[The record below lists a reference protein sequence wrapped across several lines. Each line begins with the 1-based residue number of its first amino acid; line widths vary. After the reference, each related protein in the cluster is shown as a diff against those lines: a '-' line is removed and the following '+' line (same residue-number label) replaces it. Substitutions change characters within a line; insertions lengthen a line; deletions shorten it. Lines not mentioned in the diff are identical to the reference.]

1 MTQVLTQKKF
11 VGLFCIVLV
20 VLFFLQWLPL
30 ENGIGLLGVA
40 GCAWCFRRNKL
51 NPWLRTWLFLLLVSI
66 AFWTATHKP
75 QGFSYPLL
83 MSLSDESGLTTRY
96 ELFINFSKAI
106 CGFILLYFLWPK
118 QHESEF
124 VAPARYRLLVPLLA
138 PAIII
143 GVAIPVLDLQV
154 QLKQLEQMLLFA
166 SVNLLI
172 ICVAEEAFM
181 RFLFQQNI
189 RNAVARFTGN
199 GWLRE
204 LIPLLLVTA
213 IFVMIHS
220 GLSGA
225 AIWVYALAGFV
236 YGLSYTLSKNIFY
249 PIIIH
254 FSVNQIHFSFFT
266 YPL

>member
-1 MTQVLTQKKF
+1 MSDGFSVRVLSGFFITTIF
-11 VGLFCIVLV
+11 ALVL
-20 VLFFLQWLPL
+20 LQRLPII
-30 ENGIGLLGVA
+30 NGIGLAGVA
-40 GCAWCFRRNKL
+40 GLAWFFHKEKL
-51 NPWLRTWLFLLLVSI
+51 NQWLRTWLFLLLVSL
-66 AFWTATHKP
+66 AFWTATYKP

-96 ELFINFSKAI
+96 ELFVNFSKAI

-118 QHESEF
+118 RHKEEF
-124 VAPARYRLLVPLLA
+124 VAPARYQLLVALLA

-154 QLKQLEQMLLFA
+154 QLKQLEQILLFA
-166 SVNLLI
+166 SANLLV
-172 ICVAEEAFM
+172 ICIAEEAFM

-220 GLSGA
+220 GLSGP
-225 AIWVYALAGFV
+225 AIWIYALAGFL